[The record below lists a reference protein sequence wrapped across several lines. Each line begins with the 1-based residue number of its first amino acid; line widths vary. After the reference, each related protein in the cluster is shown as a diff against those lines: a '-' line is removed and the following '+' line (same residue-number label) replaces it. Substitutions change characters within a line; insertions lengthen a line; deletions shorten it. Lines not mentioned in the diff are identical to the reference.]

1 MAGERVLVVDDEG
14 QIRKLVQ
21 TFLTKHG
28 YVVTTANDGYE
39 ALKEIKRE
47 KPHILITDVQM
58 PNLNGLELTRRLRQ
72 EAATARLP
80 VIMLSAKK
88 QSDDILAGY
97 AQGADE
103 YVAKPVEL
111 AVLALKIDLI
121 LRRGREAD
129 GSGAAAGAAPGA
141 PAPAKKGRVCVL
153 LHGKGGV
160 GTTTLAVNGAFS
172 LASTMIYRVA
182 ILDLSLEF
190 GNAGMLMDM
199 KPQQTLADLADVRI
213 GDMSDDLFE
222 LFVAHHATGV
232 RLVTGSERPEH
243 AELVTVPAV
252 HHAIDR
258 LKATSD
264 YVLVDTAATF
274 TQHTLAA
281 MDSADLLAVVTSAR
295 LASLKSANDLFSV
308 IAKLGMPKERTL
320 LVLNR
325 ITPGGVQTDQ
335 VTRFFGRK
343 PDVIIPY
350 TPPFDDAADE
360 GKPLVASTPSN
371 AGALSIRDLAAQIT
385 VAAPVMH

>member
-1 MAGERVLVVDDEG
+1 MAGERVLFVDDEG

-39 ALKEIKRE
+39 ALREVKRE
-47 KPHILITDVQM
+47 RPHIVITDVGM
-58 PNLNGLELTRRLRQ
+58 PNLNGLELCRRLRS

-88 QSDDILAGY
+88 QADDILAGY

-111 AVLALKIDLI
+111 AVLAAKIDLL
-121 LRRGREAD
+121 LRRGREN
-129 GSGAAAGAAPGA
+129 AGDPAAPGA
-141 PAPAKKGRVCVL
+141 APPTAKGRVCVM

-160 GTTTLAVNGAFS
+160 GATTMAVNGALA

-182 ILDLSLEF
+182 VLDLSLEF
-190 GNAGMLMDM
+190 ANAAMLMDL
-199 KPQQTLADLADVRI
+199 KPQQTLADLSSVRI
-213 GDMSDDLFE
+213 EDMSDDLFE
-222 LFVAHHATGV
+222 LFVARHESGV
-232 RLVTGSERPEH
+232 RLVTGAERPEH
-243 AELVTVPAV
+243 AELVTIPAV

-258 LKATSD
+258 LKATCD

-274 TQHTLAA
+274 SQNTLAA
-281 MDSADLLAVVTSAR
+281 IDSADVLAVVTSAH

-308 IAKLGMPKERTL
+308 IDKLKIPKERTL

-325 ITPGGVQTDQ
+325 ITASGLQTDQ

-343 PDVIIPY
+343 PDVIIPF
-350 TPPFDDAADE
+350 TAPFDDAADG
-360 GKPLVASTPSN
+360 GKPLVASSPNN
-371 AGALSIRDLAAQIT
+371 AGAVSVRDLAAQIT
-385 VAAPVMH
+385 MSAPVKR

>member
-1 MAGERVLVVDDEG
+1 MAGERVLFVDDEG

-21 TFLTKHG
+21 TFLTKRG
-28 YVVTTANDGYE
+28 YVVATANDGFE
-39 ALKEIKRE
+39 ALREIKRQ
-47 KPHILITDVQM
+47 KPHLVITDVSM
-58 PNLNGLELTRRLRQ
+58 PNLNGLELCRRLRS
-72 EAATARLP
+72 EAATARMP

-88 QSDDILAGY
+88 QADDILAGY

-111 AVLALKIDLI
+111 AVLAAKDELL
-121 LRRGREAD
+121 LRRVRSDDVA
-129 GSGAAAGAAPGA
+129 SGAPVAQ
-141 PAPAKKGRVCVL
+141 GRVCAV

-160 GTTTLAVNGAFS
+160 GATTLAVNGALA
-172 LASTMIYRVA
+172 LASTMIYRVSV
-182 ILDLSLEF
+182 LDLSLEF
-190 GNAGMLMDM
+190 ANAGMLMDLR
-199 KPQQTLADLADVRI
+199 PNQTLADLSSVRI
-213 GDMSDDLFE
+213 EDMSEDLFE
-222 LFVAHHATGV
+222 LFVARHASGV

-281 MDSADLLAVVTSAR
+281 IDGADLLAVVTSSH
-295 LASLKSANDLFSV
+295 LASLKSALDLFSV
-308 IAKLGMPKERTL
+308 FDKLGIPKAKTL

-325 ITPGGVQTDQ
+325 VTEAGLQTDQ

-343 PDVIIPY
+343 PDVIIPF
-350 TPPFDDAADE
+350 TASFADAADS
-360 GKPLVASTPSN
+360 GKPLVSSTPSN
-371 AGALSIRDLAAQIT
+371 VGAMAVRDFAAQIT
-385 VAAPVMH
+385 VAAPVQH

>member
-1 MAGERVLVVDDEG
+1 MAGERVLFVDDEG

-28 YVVTTANDGYE
+28 YVVTTATDGYE
-39 ALKEIKRE
+39 ALRELKRE
-47 KPHILITDVQM
+47 RPHIVITDVAM
-58 PNLNGLELTRRLRQ
+58 PNLNGLELCRRIRS

-88 QSDDILAGY
+88 QADDILAGY

-111 AVLALKIDLI
+111 SVLAAKIDLL
-121 LRRGREAD
+121 LRRGREN
-129 GSGAAAGAAPGA
+129 AATAGG
-141 PAPAKKGRVCVL
+141 PAVARGRVVVL

-160 GTTTLAVNGAFS
+160 GATTMAVNGALA

-182 ILDLSLEF
+182 VLDLSLEF
-190 GNAGMLMDM
+190 ANAAMLMDL
-199 KPQQTLADLADVRI
+199 KPQQTLADLSSVKI
-213 GDMSDDLFE
+213 EDMSDDLFD
-222 LFVAHHATGV
+222 LFVARHESGV
-232 RLVTGSERPEH
+232 RVVTGADRPEL
-243 AELVTVPAV
+243 AELVTIPAV

-258 LKATSD
+258 LRATSD

-274 TQHTLAA
+274 SQYTLAA
-281 MDSADLLAVVTSAR
+281 IDSADVLAVVTSAH

-308 IAKLGMPKERTL
+308 IDKLRIPKERTL

-325 ITPGGVQTDQ
+325 ITASGLQTDQ

-343 PDVIIPY
+343 PDVIIPF
-350 TPPFDDAADE
+350 TAPFDDAADA
-360 GKPLVASTPSN
+360 GKPLVASSPSN
-371 AGALSIRDLAAQIT
+371 SGAMSVRDLAAQIT
-385 VAAPVMH
+385 VNAPVTH

>member
-1 MAGERVLVVDDEG
+1 VAGERVLFVDDEG

-28 YVVTTANDGYE
+28 YVVTTANDGFE
-39 ALKEIKRE
+39 ALREIKRQ
-47 KPHILITDVQM
+47 KPHLVIADVSM
-58 PNLNGLELTRRLRQ
+58 PNLNGLELCRRLRS

-80 VIMLSAKK
+80 VIMLSARK
-88 QSDDILAGY
+88 QADDILAGY

-111 AVLALKIDLI
+111 AVLAAKVELL
-121 LRRGREAD
+121 LRRVRGAD
-129 GSGAAAGAAPGA
+129 VAAGA
-141 PAPAKKGRVCVL
+141 PAAQGRVCVL

-160 GTTTLAVNGAFS
+160 GATTLAVNGALA
-172 LASTMIYRVA
+172 LASTMIYRVSV
-182 ILDLSLEF
+182 LDLSLEF
-190 GNAGMLMDM
+190 ANAGMLMDLT
-199 KPQQTLADLADVRI
+199 PNQTLADLSSVRI
-213 GDMSDDLFE
+213 EDMSEDLFE
-222 LFVAHHATGV
+222 LFVARHASGV

-281 MDSADLLAVVTSAR
+281 IDSADVLAVVTSSH

-308 IAKLGMPKERTL
+308 FDKLGIAKAKTL

-325 ITPGGVQTDQ
+325 TTEAGLQTDQ

-343 PDVIIPY
+343 PDVIIPF
-350 TPPFDDAADE
+350 TASFDDAADS

-371 AGALSIRDLAAQIT
+371 VGAMSVRDFAAQIT
-385 VAAPVMH
+385 VAAPVQH

>member
-1 MAGERVLVVDDEG
+1 MAGERVLFVDDEG

-28 YVVTTANDGYE
+28 YVVATATDGYE
-39 ALKEIKRE
+39 ALREIKRQ
-47 KPHILITDVQM
+47 KPHLIITDVSM
-58 PNLNGLELTRRLRQ
+58 PNLNGLELCRRLRS

-88 QSDDILAGY
+88 QADDILAGY

-111 AVLALKIDLI
+111 AVLAAKVELL
-121 LRRGREAD
+121 LRRVRAAD
-129 GSGAAAGAAPGA
+129 VVAGA
-141 PAPAKKGRVCVL
+141 PASRGRVCVV

-160 GTTTLAVNGAFS
+160 GATTLAVNGALA
-172 LASTMIYRVA
+172 LASTMIYRVSV
-182 ILDLSLEF
+182 LDLSLEF
-190 GNAGMLMDM
+190 ANAGMLMDL
-199 KPQQTLADLADVRI
+199 KPEQTLSELSSVRI
-213 GDMSDDLFE
+213 EDMSEDLFE
-222 LFVAHHATGV
+222 LFVARHPSGV
-232 RLVTGSERPEH
+232 RLVTGSQLPEH

-258 LKATSD
+258 LRATSD
-264 YVLVDTAATF
+264 YVVVDTAATF

-281 MDSADLLAVVTSAR
+281 IDSADLLAVVTSAH

-308 IAKLGMPKERTL
+308 FDKLGIPKAKTM

-325 ITPGGVQTDQ
+325 ITEAGLQTDQ

-343 PDVIIPY
+343 PDVIVPFSAA
-350 TPPFDDAADE
+350 FDDAADT

-371 AGALSIRDLAAQIT
+371 VGSMSVRDFAAQIT
-385 VAAPVMH
+385 VAAPVQH

>member
-1 MAGERVLVVDDEG
+1 VAGERVLVVDDEG

-39 ALKEIKRE
+39 ALREVKKER
-47 KPHILITDVQM
+47 PHLIITDVAM
-58 PNLNGLELTRRLRQ
+58 PNLNGLELTRRLRA

-88 QSDDILAGY
+88 QADDILAGY

-111 AVLALKIDLI
+111 AVLAAKIDL
-121 LRRGREAD
+121 LLKRMHTAEG
-129 GSGAAAGAAPGA
+129 GA
-141 PAPAKKGRVCVL
+141 PRTVTTGRVCTVI
-153 LHGKGGV
+153 HGKGGV
-160 GTTTLAVNGAFS
+160 GATTMVVNGALA

-182 ILDLSLEF
+182 VLDLSLEF
-190 GNAGMLMDM
+190 ANAGMLMDL
-199 KPQQTLADLADVRI
+199 KPDRTLADLSDVRI
-213 GDMSDDLFE
+213 EDMSDDLFD

-232 RLVTGSERPEH
+232 RLVTGADRPEH
-243 AELVTVPAV
+243 AELVSVPAV

-258 LKATSD
+258 LKASSD
-264 YVLVDTAATF
+264 YLIVDTAATF

-281 MDSADLLAVVTSAR
+281 IDSADVVAVVTSAH
-295 LASLKSANDLFSV
+295 LASLKSANDQFTILD
-308 IAKLGMPKERTL
+308 KLGVPKERTL

-325 ITPGGVQTDQ
+325 ITASGLQADQ

-343 PDVIIPY
+343 PDVVVPY
-350 TPPFDDAADE
+350 AATFDDAADE
-360 GKPLVASTPSN
+360 GKPLVTSSPSN
-371 AGALSIRDLAAQIT
+371 VGAMSMRDLAAQIT
-385 VAAPVMH
+385 VAAPVKR

>member
-1 MAGERVLVVDDEG
+1 MAGERVLFVDDEG
-14 QIRKLVQ
+14 QIRKLVE
-21 TFLTKHG
+21 TFLTRHG

-39 ALKEIKRE
+39 ALREIKKQR
-47 KPHILITDVQM
+47 PHLVITDVGM
-58 PNLNGLELTRRLRQ
+58 PNLNGLEFTRRLRS

-88 QSDDILAGY
+88 QADDILAGY

-111 AVLALKIDLI
+111 AVLAAKVDLL
-121 LRRGREAD
+121 LRRVRDAE
-129 GSGAAAGAAPGA
+129 GAAAAAAPET
-141 PAPAKKGRVCVL
+141 KGRVCVL

-160 GTTTLAVNGAFS
+160 GTTTMAVNGALA

-182 ILDLSLEF
+182 VLDLSLEF
-190 GNAGMLMDM
+190 ANAGMLMDL
-199 KPQQTLADLADVRI
+199 KPTRTLADLSDVRI
-213 GDMSDDLFE
+213 EDMSEDLFD
-222 LFVAHHATGV
+222 LFVARHASGV
-232 RLVTGSERPEH
+232 RLVTGSERPEL

-274 TQHTLAA
+274 SQHTLAA
-281 MDSADLLAVVTSAR
+281 IDSADVLAIVTSAH

-308 IAKLGMPKERTL
+308 IEKLGVPKDRTL

-325 ITPGGVQTDQ
+325 LTASGLQTDQ

-343 PDVIIPY
+343 PDVIIPF
-350 TPPFDDAADE
+350 TAPFGDAADE
-360 GKPLVASTPSN
+360 GKPLVASSPSN
-371 AGALSIRDLAAQIT
+371 AGAVSVRDLAAQIT
-385 VAAPVMH
+385 VAAPVKH

>member
-1 MAGERVLVVDDEG
+1 MAGERVLFVDDEG

-21 TFLTKHG
+21 TFLTKRG
-28 YVVTTANDGYE
+28 YVVATANDGFE
-39 ALKEIKRE
+39 ALREIKRQ
-47 KPHILITDVQM
+47 KPHLVITDVSM
-58 PNLNGLELTRRLRQ
+58 PNLNGLELCRRLRS
-72 EAATARLP
+72 EAATARMP

-88 QSDDILAGY
+88 QADDILAGY

-111 AVLALKIDLI
+111 AVLAAKVELL
-121 LRRGREAD
+121 LRRVRSDDVA
-129 GSGAAAGAAPGA
+129 SGAPVAQ
-141 PAPAKKGRVCVL
+141 GRVCAV

-160 GTTTLAVNGAFS
+160 GATTLAVNGALA
-172 LASTMIYRVA
+172 LASTMIYRVSV
-182 ILDLSLEF
+182 LDLSLEF
-190 GNAGMLMDM
+190 ANAGMLMDLR
-199 KPQQTLADLADVRI
+199 PNQTLADLSSVRI
-213 GDMSDDLFE
+213 EDMSEDLFE
-222 LFVAHHATGV
+222 LFVARHASGV

-281 MDSADLLAVVTSAR
+281 IDGADLLAVVTSSH
-295 LASLKSANDLFSV
+295 LASLKSALDLFSV
-308 IAKLGMPKERTL
+308 FDKLGIPKAKTL

-325 ITPGGVQTDQ
+325 VTEAGLQTDQ

-343 PDVIIPY
+343 PDVIIPF
-350 TPPFDDAADE
+350 TASFDDAADS
-360 GKPLVASTPSN
+360 GKPLVSSTPSN
-371 AGALSIRDLAAQIT
+371 VGAMAVRDFAAQIT
-385 VAAPVMH
+385 VAAPVQH

>member
-1 MAGERVLVVDDEG
+1 MAGERVLFVDDEG

-28 YVVTTANDGYE
+28 YVVATANDGFE
-39 ALKEIKRE
+39 ALREIKRQ
-47 KPHILITDVQM
+47 KPHLVITDVSM
-58 PNLNGLELTRRLRQ
+58 PNLNGLELCRRLRS

-88 QSDDILAGY
+88 QADDILAGY

-111 AVLALKIDLI
+111 AVLAAKVELL
-121 LRRGREAD
+121 LRRVRAVD
-129 GSGAAAGAAPGA
+129 VAAGA
-141 PAPAKKGRVCVL
+141 PASQGRVCVI

-160 GTTTLAVNGAFS
+160 GATTLAVNGALA
-172 LASTMIYRVA
+172 LASTMIYRVSV
-182 ILDLSLEF
+182 LDLSLEF
-190 GNAGMLMDM
+190 ANAGMLMDL
-199 KPQQTLADLADVRI
+199 KPDQSLSDLSSVRI
-213 GDMSDDLFE
+213 EDMSEDLFE
-222 LFVAHHATGV
+222 LFVSRHASGV

-281 MDSADLLAVVTSAR
+281 IDSADLLAVVTSAH
-295 LASLKSANDLFSV
+295 LASLKSANDLLSV
-308 IAKLGMPKERTL
+308 FDKLGIPKAKTM

-325 ITPGGVQTDQ
+325 ITEAGLQTDQ

-343 PDVIIPY
+343 PDVIVPFSAS
-350 TPPFDDAADE
+350 FDDAADS

-371 AGALSIRDLAAQIT
+371 VGAMSVRDFAAQIT
-385 VAAPVMH
+385 VAAPVQH

>member
-1 MAGERVLVVDDEG
+1 MAGERVLFVDDEG

-28 YVVTTANDGYE
+28 YVVATANDGFE
-39 ALKEIKRE
+39 ALREIKRQ
-47 KPHILITDVQM
+47 KPHLVITDVSM
-58 PNLNGLELTRRLRQ
+58 PNLNGLELCRRLRS

-88 QSDDILAGY
+88 QADDILAGY

-111 AVLALKIDLI
+111 AVLAAKVELL
-121 LRRGREAD
+121 LRRVRAAD
-129 GSGAAAGAAPGA
+129 VAGGA
-141 PAPAKKGRVCVL
+141 PVAQGKVCVL

-160 GTTTLAVNGAFS
+160 GATTLAVNGALA
-172 LASTMIYRVA
+172 LASTMIYRVSV
-182 ILDLSLEF
+182 LDLSLEF
-190 GNAGMLMDM
+190 ANAGMLMDL
-199 KPQQTLADLADVRI
+199 KPNQTLADLSSVRI
-213 GDMSDDLFE
+213 EDMSEDLFE
-222 LFVAHHATGV
+222 LFVARHASGV

-281 MDSADLLAVVTSAR
+281 IDSADLLAVVTSSH

-308 IAKLGMPKERTL
+308 FDKLGIPKAKTL

-325 ITPGGVQTDQ
+325 ITEAGLQTDQ

-343 PDVIIPY
+343 PDVIIPFAAS
-350 TPPFDDAADE
+350 FDDAADS
-360 GKPLVASTPSN
+360 GKPLVSTTPSN
-371 AGALSIRDLAAQIT
+371 VGSMSVRDFAAQIT
-385 VAAPVMH
+385 VAAPVQH

>member
-1 MAGERVLVVDDEG
+1 VAGERVLVVDDEG
-14 QIRKLVQ
+14 QIRKLVE
-21 TFLTKHG
+21 TFLTRHG

-39 ALKEIKRE
+39 ALREIKRE
-47 KPHILITDVQM
+47 KPHILITDVNM
-58 PNLNGLELTRRLRQ
+58 PNMNGLELTRRLRA

-88 QSDDILAGY
+88 QADDVLAGY

-121 LRRGREAD
+121 LRRGRDAE
-129 GSGAAAGAAPGA
+129 GVGGAAPAEAAA
-141 PAPAKKGRVCVL
+141 PATKGRVVVL

-160 GTTTLAVNGAFS
+160 GTTTLTVNGAFA

-190 GNAGMLMDM
+190 ANAGMLMDL
-199 KPQQTLADLADVRI
+199 KPQQTLADLSDVRI
-213 GDMSDDLFE
+213 EDMSEDLFE
-222 LFVAHHATGV
+222 LFVARHATGV

-258 LKATSD
+258 LKATAD

-281 MDSADLLAVVTSAR
+281 MDSADVLAVVTSAR

-325 ITPGGVQTDQ
+325 ITAGGLQTDQ
-335 VTRFFGRK
+335 ITRFFGRK

-385 VAAPVMH
+385 VAAPVTH

>member
-1 MAGERVLVVDDEG
+1 VAGERVLFVDDEG

-28 YVVTTANDGYE
+28 YVVATANDGFE
-39 ALKEIKRE
+39 ALREIKRQ
-47 KPHILITDVQM
+47 KPHLVITDVSM
-58 PNLNGLELTRRLRQ
+58 PNLNGLELCRRLRS

-80 VIMLSAKK
+80 VIMLSARK
-88 QSDDILAGY
+88 QADDILAGY

-111 AVLALKIDLI
+111 AVLAAKVELL
-121 LRRGREAD
+121 LRRVRAAD
-129 GSGAAAGAAPGA
+129 VASGAP
-141 PAPAKKGRVCVL
+141 PTQGRVCVV

-160 GTTTLAVNGAFS
+160 GATTLAVNGALA
-172 LASTMIYRVA
+172 LASTMIYRVSV
-182 ILDLSLEF
+182 LDLSLEF
-190 GNAGMLMDM
+190 ANAGMLMDL
-199 KPQQTLADLADVRI
+199 KPNQTLADLSSVRI
-213 GDMSDDLFE
+213 EDMSEDLFE
-222 LFVAHHATGV
+222 LFVSRHASGV

-281 MDSADLLAVVTSAR
+281 IDSADLLAVVTSAH
-295 LASLKSANDLFSV
+295 LASLKSALDLLSV
-308 IAKLGMPKERTL
+308 FDKLGIPTAKTL

-325 ITPGGVQTDQ
+325 ITEAGLQTDQ

-343 PDVIIPY
+343 PDVIIPFAAS
-350 TPPFDDAADE
+350 FDDAADS

-371 AGALSIRDLAAQIT
+371 VGAMSVRDFAAQIT
-385 VAAPVMH
+385 VAAPVQH

>member
-1 MAGERVLVVDDEG
+1 MAGERVLFVDDEG

-21 TFLTKHG
+21 TFLQKHG

-39 ALKEIKRE
+39 ALRAVKAAR
-47 KPHILITDVQM
+47 PHIVITDVAM
-58 PNLNGLELTRRLRQ
+58 PNLNGLELTRRLRA

-88 QSDDILAGY
+88 QADDILAGY

-111 AVLALKIDLI
+111 AVLAAKVDLL
-121 LRRGREAD
+121 LRRVRAAEGD
-129 GSGAAAGAAPGA
+129 SGAAPVT
-141 PAPAKKGRVCVL
+141 KGRVCVL

-160 GTTTLAVNGAFS
+160 GATTMAVNGALA
-172 LASTMIYRVA
+172 LASTMIYRVTV
-182 ILDLSLEF
+182 LDLSLEF
-190 GNAGMLMDM
+190 ANAAMLMDL
-199 KPQQTLADLADVRI
+199 KPPRTLADLSDVRI
-213 GDMSDDLFE
+213 EDMSDDLFE
-222 LFVAHHATGV
+222 LFVARHASGV
-232 RLVTGSERPEH
+232 RLVTGSERPEL

-252 HHAIDR
+252 HHALDR

-281 MDSADLLAVVTSAR
+281 IDGADVLAVVTSAH
-295 LASLKSANDLFSV
+295 LASLKSANDLFTV
-308 IAKLGMPKERTL
+308 IDKLGIPKERTL

-325 ITPGGVQTDQ
+325 ITASGLQTEQ

-343 PDVIIPY
+343 PDVIIPF
-350 TPPFDDAADE
+350 TAPFDDAADE
-360 GKPLVASTPSN
+360 GKPLVASSPSN
-371 AGALSIRDLAAQIT
+371 AGAMSVRDLAAQIA
-385 VAAPVMH
+385 VAAPVKR

>member
-1 MAGERVLVVDDEG
+1 MAGERVLFVDDEG

-28 YVVTTANDGYE
+28 YVVATANDGFE
-39 ALKEIKRE
+39 ALREIKRQ
-47 KPHILITDVQM
+47 KPHLLITDVSM
-58 PNLNGLELTRRLRQ
+58 PNLNGLELCRRLRS

-80 VIMLSAKK
+80 VIMLSARK
-88 QSDDILAGY
+88 QADDILAGY

-111 AVLALKIDLI
+111 AVLAAKVELL
-121 LRRGREAD
+121 LRRVRAAD
-129 GSGAAAGAAPGA
+129 VVAGAPVTQ
-141 PAPAKKGRVCVL
+141 GRVCVL

-160 GTTTLAVNGAFS
+160 GATTLAVNGALA
-172 LASTMIYRVA
+172 LASTMIYRVSV
-182 ILDLSLEF
+182 LDLSLEF
-190 GNAGMLMDM
+190 ANAGMLMDL
-199 KPQQTLADLADVRI
+199 KPNQTLADLSSVRI
-213 GDMSDDLFE
+213 EDMSEDLFE
-222 LFVAHHATGV
+222 LFVSRHASGV

-258 LKATSD
+258 LKVTSD

-281 MDSADLLAVVTSAR
+281 IDSADLLAVVTSSH
-295 LASLKSANDLFSV
+295 LASLKSASDLFSV
-308 IAKLGMPKERTL
+308 FDKLGIPKAKTL

-325 ITPGGVQTDQ
+325 ITEAGLQTDQ

-343 PDVIIPY
+343 PDVIIPFASS
-350 TPPFDDAADE
+350 FDDAADS

-371 AGALSIRDLAAQIT
+371 VGAMSVRDFAAQIT
-385 VAAPVMH
+385 VAAPVQH

>member
-1 MAGERVLVVDDEG
+1 MAGERVLVVDDEA

-129 GSGAAAGAAPGA
+129 ASGPAAGATAGA
-141 PAPAKKGRVCVL
+141 PAPKKKGRVCVL

-172 LASTMIYRVA
+172 LASTMIYR
-182 ILDLSLEF
+182 
-190 GNAGMLMDM
+190 
-199 KPQQTLADLADVRI
+199 
-213 GDMSDDLFE
+213 
-222 LFVAHHATGV
+222 
-232 RLVTGSERPEH
+232 
-243 AELVTVPAV
+243 
-252 HHAIDR
+252 
-258 LKATSD
+258 
-264 YVLVDTAATF
+264 
-274 TQHTLAA
+274 
-281 MDSADLLAVVTSAR
+281 
-295 LASLKSANDLFSV
+295 
-308 IAKLGMPKERTL
+308 
-320 LVLNR
+320 
-325 ITPGGVQTDQ
+325 
-335 VTRFFGRK
+335 
-343 PDVIIPY
+343 
-350 TPPFDDAADE
+350 
-360 GKPLVASTPSN
+360 
-371 AGALSIRDLAAQIT
+371 
-385 VAAPVMH
+385 

>member
-1 MAGERVLVVDDEG
+1 VAGERVLFVDDEG

-28 YVVTTANDGYE
+28 YVVATANDGFE
-39 ALKEIKRE
+39 ALREIKRQ
-47 KPHILITDVQM
+47 KPHLLITDVSM
-58 PNLNGLELTRRLRQ
+58 PNLNGLELCRRLRS

-80 VIMLSAKK
+80 VIMLSARK
-88 QSDDILAGY
+88 QADDILAGY

-111 AVLALKIDLI
+111 AVLAAKVELL
-121 LRRGREAD
+121 LRRVRAAD
-129 GSGAAAGAAPGA
+129 VVSGGPVAQ
-141 PAPAKKGRVCVL
+141 GRVCVL

-160 GTTTLAVNGAFS
+160 GATTLTVNGALA
-172 LASTMIYRVA
+172 LASTMIYRVSV
-182 ILDLSLEF
+182 LDLSLEF
-190 GNAGMLMDM
+190 ANAGMLMDL
-199 KPQQTLADLADVRI
+199 KPNQTLADLSSVRI
-213 GDMSDDLFE
+213 EDMSEDLFE
-222 LFVAHHATGV
+222 LFVSRHASGV

-281 MDSADLLAVVTSAR
+281 IDSADILAVVTSSH
-295 LASLKSANDLFSV
+295 LASLKSAHDLLSV
-308 IAKLGMPKERTL
+308 FDKLGIPKAKTL

-325 ITPGGVQTDQ
+325 ITEAGLQTDQ

-343 PDVIIPY
+343 PDVIIPF
-350 TPPFDDAADE
+350 TASFDDAADS
-360 GKPLVASTPSN
+360 GKPLVSTTPSN
-371 AGALSIRDLAAQIT
+371 VGAMSVRDLAAQIT
-385 VAAPVMH
+385 VAAPVQH